1 MRRKLNFT
9 NSSLHYHN
17 VRIEI
22 KGTQLVFVCSKPTKQ
37 SVNHQPLYSWQ
48 WHWISPTCIYSFK
61 SVYNG
66 NARKLYEICSTKK
79 TPETLTRISLTT
91 FWCLHCKL
99 WTNFILFWR
108 FHCWLWT
115 SKCRLGKFLTLENCL
130 NMTHTIGSL
139 CLNAY
144 GVCDHTHVN
153 FKSFFNLVHMAKVA

>member
-1 MRRKLNFT
+1 MKQREP
-9 NSSLHYHN
+9 SSYL
-17 VRIEI
+17 
-22 KGTQLVFVCSKPTKQ
+22 SAQ
-37 SVNHQPLYSWQ
+37 SQQNKALTTSHSTPNNGIGFHQP
-48 WHWISPTCIYSFK
+48 CIYSFK

-66 NARKLYEICSTKK
+66 NAWKLYEICSTKK

-91 FWCLHCKL
+91 LWCLHCKL
-99 WTNFILFWR
+99 STNFILFWR

-130 NMTHTIGSL
+130 NMTHSIGSL
-139 CLNAY
+139 RLNAY